1 MIAMLQSNSADALT
15 DQLSQLTGDVWQL
28 APELSLVVS
37 MLLLLGYDL
46 LFKKH
51 KEIGLAAIAFCGLFA
66 TGVVLSVQWTQFD
79 SSQLLMNNLLRLDQL
94 AIFLKLLFCLGGIL
108 GLLIATRKGKGPN
121 LFHSGESL
129 VILYGLLLGVFL
141 MSMAVNLL
149 MVYLAIELV
158 SICSYLLTAL
168 LKGKQRSEAALK
180 YLLFGAV
187 ASAVMLYGISWLY
200 GFTGSLDLSN
210 PAFFVALTDIP
221 VLPLSMALIMTLG
234 GFLFKL
240 GAVPFHIWSPDVYQ
254 AAPTSVVAVFST
266 LPKLAALVL
275 VFRVFTLLPPVFD
288 WQLVLGVVAIASMT
302 FGNFSALWQK
312 DAKRMLAY
320 SSIAHAGFLLLGII
334 ANSSAGQLSLL
345 FYGAIYLVMNFGAFL
360 LIKQVEGATGSAAF
374 ESFKGLGSRMP
385 YLGVLFVIVM
395 IALTGLPPT
404 AGFTAKLYVF
414 SAIWE
419 GWQLHEQPIF
429 LWLFIFGLLN
439 TALALFYYL
448 KIPYY
453 LFFKTSD
460 QPVGLNHVQ
469 TFNKVWG
476 TIVVLPLLLLFFR
489 SEWLMNVLNNISFVL

>member
-1 MIAMLQSNSADALT
+1 MISLLQSNTADALT
-15 DQLSQLTGDVWQL
+15 DQLSQLSSDIWQL
-28 APELSLVVS
+28 APELSLVITL
-37 MLLLLGYDL
+37 LLLLGYDL
-46 LFKKH
+46 IFDKH
-51 KEIGLAAIAFCGLFA
+51 KDIGLAAIAFCGLFA
-66 TGVVLSVQWTQFD
+66 TAAVLIVQWDQFE
-79 SSQLLMNNLLRLDQL
+79 SSQLLMNNLLRYDQL
-94 AIFLKLLFCLGGIL
+94 AIFLKMLFCLGGLL
-108 GLLIATRKGKGPN
+108 GLVIASRKSKERS
-121 LFHSGESL
+121 LFQSGESM
-129 VILYGLLLGVFL
+129 VILFGLMLGVFL
-141 MSMAVNLL
+141 MTMAVNLL

-200 GFTGSLDLSN
+200 GFTGSLDLSS
-210 PAFFVALTDIP
+210 PAFYEALATIP
-221 VLPLSMALIMTLG
+221 TLPLTLAVVMTLG

-275 VFRVFTLLPPVFD
+275 VYRVFPLLPEAFD
-288 WQLVLGVVAIASMT
+288 WQLVLGVIAIASMT

-320 SSIAHAGFLLLGII
+320 SSIAHAGFLLLGVI
-334 ANSSAGQLSLL
+334 AHSTSGQTAML
-345 FYGAIYLVMNFGAFL
+345 FYGVIYLVMNFGAFL
-360 LIKQVEGATGSAAF
+360 LIKQVEGQTGSSSL
-374 ESFKGLGSRMP
+374 ETFKGLVNRMP
-385 YLGVLFVIVM
+385 YLGVLFVVVM

-404 AGFTAKLYVF
+404 AGFNAKLYVF

-419 GWQLHEQPIF
+419 VWQLQDQPIF

-439 TALALFYYL
+439 TAITLFYYL

-453 LFFKTSD
+453 LFFKTSE
-460 QPVGLNHVQ
+460 QPAGLNHVQ
-469 TFNKVWG
+469 TFNNIWG
-476 TIVVLPLLLLFFR
+476 TIVVLPLLLWFFR
-489 SEWLMNVLNNISFVL
+489 SEWLMNLLNNISFVL